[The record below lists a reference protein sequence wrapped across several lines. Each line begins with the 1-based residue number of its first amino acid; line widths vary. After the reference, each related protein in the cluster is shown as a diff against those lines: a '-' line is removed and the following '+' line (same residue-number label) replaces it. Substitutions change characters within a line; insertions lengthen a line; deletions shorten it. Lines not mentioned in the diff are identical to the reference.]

1 MSYLAYL
8 TGLAFLIWIV
18 MPLFKKDS
26 TWVSL
31 HMEVEELA
39 DRKQRVYGNIADLE
53 FDFAMG
59 RLSEKDFKNIRTSFL
74 SEAGR
79 VIEKLEGQ
87 KSTALMDR
95 IQKDI
100 EHLGKKKK
108 KNKHRPKSSASVFC
122 TECGA
127 ENLAEAKF
135 CMKCGEGLS

>member
-8 TGLAFLIWIV
+8 TGLAFLVWIV

-59 RLSEKDFKNIRTSFL
+59 RLSEKDFKNIRQSFL

-87 KSTALMDR
+87 KSKALMDR
-95 IQKDI
+95 IQNDI
-100 EHLGKKKK
+100 AHLGKKNKNIKK
-108 KNKHRPKSSASVFC
+108 KSKSSDAVFC

-135 CMKCGEGLS
+135 CMKCGKGLS